1 MMKNVLLSGIIIIT
15 NCYLGWSQSDTI
27 CNASFED
34 SLASWGVISNG
45 GAIANAS
52 ISSDAAYSGNL
63 GLILQADNVTPPSSS
78 CALTSCLLNLE
89 QGSYYRISFWAKSDT
104 QESLLV
110 VLQPTSAPFTNYA
123 EATFTTSPTWTQYD
137 LYTADSNA
145 VAGLKIKVKPQAS
158 GVYYF
163 DDFLMEGITAL
174 PINTVVCNSDFE
186 IGLSEWTQ
194 SPNGGEIDAIVES
207 SEVQNGASSVK
218 VTASNTESGQPILSS
233 CKSDVEEGKKY
244 EISFWMKSDLGGET
258 VVATSSLSASPYTN
272 YGQTSITLTNS
283 WTEYSFITEAD
294 TTVYSNVRLAKFKFL
309 NDGVYYV
316 DNITIEVVPPQPLF
330 CDGDFETGI
339 TDWTQTVNN
348 EAIASISVTPSQ
360 AQNGL
365 QSAMVLLNTP
375 GTTNGSVQLSSCP
388 TDVVQDS
395 TYTVSFWVKGSA
407 GGLNFNAIT
416 AFSSAPFAA
425 LSSNSFQTNADWTEY
440 CYTFSHDSTVIGGIR
455 LLKLQFLD
463 AGTYYIDN
471 ATVQDESY
479 ICSSAPPS
487 SVLEHS
493 FDELNL
499 WPNPSSGE
507 LHLKS
512 SSSISNLFIK
522 DLSGKIIFSSRPD
535 SLTSTINA
543 SNLNMGT
550 YFIVAELESGV
561 MIQKRWI
568 KL

>member
-1 MMKNVLLSGIIIIT
+1 MIKNVLFSAIIIMT
-15 NCYLGWSQSDTI
+15 QCFVAWSQSDTI

-45 GAIANAS
+45 GSVANAS

-63 GLILQADNVTPPSSS
+63 GLILEAENVALPSSS

-123 EATFTTSPTWTQYD
+123 EATFNTSSTWTQYE

-145 VAGLKIKVKPQAS
+145 VAGLKIKVKPEAS

-174 PINTVVCNSDFE
+174 PTNTVVCNPDFE
-186 IGLSEWTQ
+186 NGLGEWTQ
-194 SPNGGEIDAIVES
+194 SANGGSIDAIVES
-207 SEVQNGASSVK
+207 TEVQNGASSAK

-233 CKSDVEEGKKY
+233 CKSDVEQGKKY

-416 AFSSAPFAA
+416 AFSSSPYTA
-425 LSSNSFQTNADWTEY
+425 LSSNSFQTNSDWTEY

-487 SVLEHS
+487 SVIEHS
-493 FDELNL
+493 FNELNL
-499 WPNPSSGE
+499 WPNPSSGV
-507 LHLKS
+507 LHLECR
-512 SSSISNLFIK
+512 SSISNLFIK
-522 DLSGKIIFSSRPD
+522 DLSGKIILSK
-535 SLTSTINA
+535 SLGIEHSILDISA
-543 SNLNMGT
+543 VKSGT
-550 YFIVAELESGV
+550 YFIIAELESGAL
-561 MIQKRWI
+561 IQKRWI